1 MKYTQYDFLDELP
14 LAVYPQ
20 ENWIVSNRDIPYL
33 HCHNALE
40 IAYWVEGEGNFR
52 IEGKEYTLRAGDI
65 CVICPKTMH
74 HSFIGKGIIS
84 RCKYLYIDLVRFME
98 MFPIPIDGI
107 EYLRYHSPEF
117 VNIIRQEDSPE
128 LVPLILDIF
137 FEIEKKPLHYQSSV
151 LSRMGLLL
159 IGILRQQESV
169 LENRGEWHKEN
180 FMIADSLDYMDGHYA
195 EDISTEM
202 LAHSCHMSQ
211 TNYRRV
217 FGKIMGTSP
226 MMYLNRI
233 RIEKAC
239 EKLFSTTDTIADI
252 AGKVGYTSISAFNNN
267 FKRFMNCSPQQ
278 WRKVARLNRK

>member
-1 MKYTQYDFLDELP
+1 MLKL
-14 LAVYPQ
+14 
-20 ENWIVSNRDIPYL
+20 
-33 HCHNALE
+33 HNAK
-40 IAYWVEGEGNFR
+40 VMVCGTG
-52 IEGKEYTLRAGDI
+52 GVG
-65 CVICPKTMH
+65 
-74 HSFIGKGIIS
+74 SFVAEALARSNIGK
-84 RCKYLYIDLVRFME
+84 
-98 MFPIPIDGI
+98 
-107 EYLRYHSPEF
+107 
-117 VNIIRQEDSPE
+117 
-128 LVPLILDIF
+128 LILVDFDVVDDLNARKFGVWSGLSFEDIEDAEF
-137 FEIEKKPLHYQSSV
+137 AES
-151 LSRMGLLL
+151 
-159 IGILRQQESV
+159 IGE
-169 LENRGEWHKEN
+169 ET
-180 FMIADSLDYMDGHYA
+180 

-252 AGKVGYTSISAFNNN
+252 AGKEGYTSISAFNNN